1 MGNQSSSEGR
11 TFGRSGNSLGLS
23 RSELEKRCQ
32 PSGLYNNCKWDDKA
46 IRKLVGDGKL
56 ASRQKG
62 CEDRTMNANQECPI
76 CFLYYKETNVTK
88 CCGANICTE
97 CYLQVKPQKEKTASC
112 PFCNAPKVTVTVARK
127 LTEDQLAEQKKEE
140 ERVTEAR
147 KRSQSVGTASEGSDF
162 GSSLQ
167 EFSRARSESFN
178 SSFASNATN
187 TENINPMGS
196 LAMTPEERQRL
207 EAEMKAQLSHPLTM
221 RVEAE
226 AAERRMENERAYSRS
241 TSSANRNSR
250 FRRRRGRGGRDW
262 NQIVDA
268 FERGGNGQ
276 IQSLDDLVV
285 LEAAILLSMGEEARS
300 SSGGADGFDPA
311 RHARN
316 GFPLVRNYF
325 NNREETA
332 ESSSSSSSYPGSSR
346 QQVPPNRNTALDTA
360 AMLMR
365 GISEEDQM
373 AMAIAASLQDQN
385 GTEEGDEEGDE
396 DDVAEDIELDGQE
409 GEECGSEEEDDISEV
424 AEGEEG
430 GEDYSDEEDDN
441 YPNDA
446 STDDEDR
453 AYGGDAEVSNVED
466 DTDDA
471 ERLSAVESEDDD
483 GDDEEDNDAAE
494 PLSAV
499 VSGNDNDEGNND
511 DPVPNDDESSDA
523 DILES

>member
-1 MGNQSSSEGR
+1 MGNQSSSEGGGR

-23 RSELEKRCQ
+23 RSELEKRCR
-32 PSGLYNNCKWDDKA
+32 PSGLYDSCKWDDKA

-62 CEDRTMNANQECPI
+62 CEDRTGESNQECPI
-76 CFLYYKETNVTK
+76 CFLYYKETNITK

-97 CYLQVKPQKEKTASC
+97 CYLQVKPQKDKTASC
-112 PFCNAPKVTVTVARK
+112 PFCNSPKVGVSVAK
-127 LTEDQLAEQKKEE
+127 QLSEAQVEEQKKDEQ
-140 ERVTEAR
+140 RVVEAR
-147 KRSQSVGTASEGSDF
+147 KRSQSLGNASEGSSDHF

-167 EFSRARSESFN
+167 QYSRARSESFN
-178 SSFASNATN
+178 STGRARSESLGN
-187 TENINPMGS
+187 ENINPEVM
-196 LAMTPEERQRL
+196 AMSIEERQRL

-226 AAERRMENERAYSRS
+226 AAERRMENDRAYSQS
-241 TSSANRNSR
+241 QPRNSR

-285 LEAAILLSMGEEARS
+285 LEAAILLSMGEEARN
-300 SSGGADGFDPA
+300 GNGDFDPA

-325 NNREETA
+325 NNRQEETA
-332 ESSSSSSSYPGSSR
+332 ESSSSSSSYNSR
-346 QQVPPNRNTALDTA
+346 PLPRDSGNTALDTA

-385 GTEEGDEEGDE
+385 GGNARADGGDDDE
-396 DDVAEDIELDGQE
+396 
-409 GEECGSEEEDDISEV
+409 EEEDVEVDGGAESHSEDEDGEISDV
-424 AEGEEG
+424 EEESG
-430 GEDYSDEEDDN
+430 DDYDDYGDE
-441 YPNDA
+441 A
-446 STDDEDR
+446 SSSTDDEDR
-453 AYGGDAEVSNVED
+453 AYGGDAEVSSNNVEED
-466 DTDDA
+466 DTEVA
-471 ERLSAVESEDDD
+471 EPVSGDESVDY
-483 GDDEEDNDAAE
+483 DDEEEQPHEEVENDGD
-494 PLSAV
+494 SV
-499 VSGNDNDEGNND
+499 HSD
-511 DPVPNDDESSDA
+511 DQSSDA
-523 DILES
+523 EILES